1 MTFTRRTYRVA
12 IARSISKELE
22 IRQSYAWRES
32 AGQVALMAFVE
43 YRQQITHTARL
54 QRRKRR
60 ERK

>member
-12 IARSISKELE
+12 IASSVVMEDLYRARMNRAKNPRVRIWYLRELAT
-22 IRQSYAWRES
+22 QTA
-32 AGQVALMAFVE
+32 
-43 YRQQITHTARL
+43 HTARL

>member
-12 IARSISKELE
+12 IARSISRENELRRLRKKARTGRE
-22 IRQSYAWRES
+22 ILRSVDRLLTQSAR
-32 AGQVALMAFVE
+32 
-43 YRQQITHTARL
+43 TARL

>member
-12 IARSISKELE
+12 IARSIRMEGRLHARFE
-22 IRQSYAWRES
+22 RAMPGRES
-32 AGQVALMAFVE
+32 INAWHTWCTQTA
-43 YRQQITHTARL
+43 RTARL